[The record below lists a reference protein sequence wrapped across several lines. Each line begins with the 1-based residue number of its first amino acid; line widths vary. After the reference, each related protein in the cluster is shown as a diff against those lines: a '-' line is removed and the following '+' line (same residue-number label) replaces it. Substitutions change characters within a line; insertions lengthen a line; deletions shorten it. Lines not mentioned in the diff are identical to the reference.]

1 MNVDPDR
8 LTEVLASRLAAIV
21 PDGFYV
27 RGMDGMLWYSA
38 AAGRFPGQLG
48 DYHVGGSGTYVQLNL
63 EACEETGTPEQAV
76 ASVARQALDE
86 LQDFVDE
93 ATHDPWPGE
102 RTPPHPHAEIRGGEI
117 HLWYGGDG
125 STSPVVLAC
134 EPVPLALVARDGS

>member
-8 LTEVLASRLAAIV
+8 LTEVLATRLAAIV

-38 AAGRFPGQLG
+38 QAGRFPGQLG
-48 DYHVGGSGTYVQLNL
+48 DYHVGGSGTYVQHNL
-63 EACEETGTPEQAV
+63 DAYLEDYSPAESLT
-76 ASVARQALDE
+76 SVAWKALDE

-93 ATHDPWPGE
+93 ASHDPWPGQ
-102 RTPPHPHAEIRGGEI
+102 RTPPHPHAEIREGAL
-117 HLWYGGDG
+117 HLWYGGDD

-134 EPVPLALVARDGS
+134 EPVPLGLVEREGS

>member
-8 LTEVLASRLAAIV
+8 LTEVLAGRLAAIV

-38 AAGRFPGQLG
+38 EAGRFPGQLG
-48 DYHVGGSGTYVQLNL
+48 DYHVGGSGTYVRDNL

-76 ASVARQALDE
+76 ASVAWWALDQ

-93 ATHDPWPGE
+93 ASHDPWPGE
-102 RTPPHPHAEIRGGEI
+102 RTPPHPYAEIRDRAL
-117 HLWYGGDG
+117 HLWYGGDD

-134 EPVPLALVARDGS
+134 EPVPLALVEGICG